1 MMNTDLL
8 NAILNNLKNT
18 MDEQLKNTEELNN
31 KIYNL
36 KAEIASQEEQ
46 LCILDAMRAQ
56 LQANIKAD
64 REELKELTE
73 SANKRKLVNLYEKL
87 VETQEE
93 EQESETNQE

>member
-1 MMNTDLL
+1 MIRKDIND
-8 NAILNNLKNT
+8 IYESLKKT
-18 MDEQLKNTEELNN
+18 MDAQLQASKELQRRMQEL
-31 KIYNL
+31 KINIS
-36 KAEIASQEEQ
+36 AQEEQ

-93 EQESETNQE
+93 KQEPETDQE

>member
-1 MMNTDLL
+1 MIRKDIND
-8 NAILNNLKNT
+8 IYESLKRT
-18 MDEQLKNTEELNN
+18 MDAQLQASKELQKRMQEL
-31 KIYNL
+31 KINIS
-36 KAEIASQEEQ
+36 AQEEQ

>member
-1 MMNTDLL
+1 MIRQDIND
-8 NAILNNLKNT
+8 IYESLKRT
-18 MDEQLKNTEELNN
+18 MDAQLQASKELQKRMQEL
-31 KIYNL
+31 KINIS
-36 KAEIASQEEQ
+36 AQEEQ

>member
-1 MMNTDLL
+1 MIRKDIND
-8 NAILNNLKNT
+8 IYESLKKT
-18 MDEQLKNTEELNN
+18 MDAQLQASKELQRRMQEL
-31 KIYNL
+31 KINIS
-36 KAEIASQEEQ
+36 AQEEQ

>member
-1 MMNTDLL
+1 MIRKDIND
-8 NAILNNLKNT
+8 IYESLKRT
-18 MDEQLKNTEELNN
+18 MDAQLQASKELQRRMQEL
-31 KIYNL
+31 KINIS
-36 KAEIASQEEQ
+36 AQEEQ

-73 SANKRKLVNLYEKL
+73 SASKRKLANLYEKL

-93 EQESETNQE
+93 KQESETNQE

>member
-1 MMNTDLL
+1 MIRKDIND
-8 NAILNNLKNT
+8 IYESLKRT
-18 MDEQLKNTEELNN
+18 MDAQLQASKELQRRRQE
-31 KIYNL
+31 L
-36 KAEIASQEEQ
+36 KTNISAQEEQ

>member
-1 MMNTDLL
+1 MIRKDIND
-8 NAILNNLKNT
+8 IYESLKRT
-18 MDEQLKNTEELNN
+18 MDAQLQASKELQ
-31 KIYNL
+31 KRMQEL
-36 KAEIASQEEQ
+36 KTNISAQEEQ

-73 SANKRKLVNLYEKL
+73 SASKRKLANLYEKL

-93 EQESETNQE
+93 KQESETNQE

>member
-1 MMNTDLL
+1 MIRKDIND
-8 NAILNNLKNT
+8 IYESLKRT
-18 MDEQLKNTEELNN
+18 MDAQLQASKELQRRMQE
-31 KIYNL
+31 L
-36 KAEIASQEEQ
+36 KTNISAQEEQ

-87 VETQEE
+87 VDTQEE
-93 EQESETNQE
+93 KQEPETNQE